1 MDKEDEY
8 MCVCVCVCVCVYIY
22 NRIHTCLAKSCPTLC
37 DPMDSS
43 TPGLPVPHY
52 PLEFAQVHVHGH
64 GHNRILFSHKKN
76 EILLSAGTWMDLE
89 IIILS
94 KSEREKEILYH

>member
-1 MDKEDEY
+1 M
-8 MCVCVCVCVCVYIY
+8 VCVRMCSV
-22 NRIHTCLAKSCPTLC
+22 AKSCPTLC